1 MSYIA
6 PIAVEGNLQDR
17 PPYILREPDFLT
29 ILKSADGKILTKRHA
44 PADTD
49 PCNKPY
55 LFTSTEIPIASLQ
68 CLAAALDRPSNECV
82 ILGQAC
88 SYGVAQIPHRRLL
101 HRDHKTGDQPT
112 YKPAKHAF
120 VIVDVDENE
129 TPIGWH
135 HDMKAAVQKALEW
148 LPPELRGVDVAW
160 RLTGSA
166 GTKPGIRLRLAF
178 MLDCSIDR

>member
-1 MSYIA
+1 MSSDFIT
-6 PIAVEGNLQDR
+6 
-17 PPYILREPDFLT
+17 PDFITVLT
-29 ILKSADGKILTKRHA
+29 SADGKVLTKRHT
-44 PADTD
+44 PAGTI
-49 PCNKPY
+49 PCDKGY
-55 LFTSTEIPIASLQ
+55 KFTSKEILVYT
-68 CLAAALDRPSNECV
+68 LEDLGNALDCKSNECV

-101 HRDHKTGDQPT
+101 HRDRKTGDQPT
-112 YKPAKHAF
+112 YKPAAHRYA
-120 VIVDVDENE
+120 IIDVDENE
-129 TPIGWH
+129 TPVGWH